1 VAARR
6 AEHAEGL
13 TMDAMTMIDLVL
25 FLAMVVALVVIP
37 AARKA

>member
-1 VAARR
+1 
-6 AEHAEGL
+6 L

-25 FLAMVVALVVIP
+25 FLGMVVALVVIP

>member
-1 VAARR
+1 MLR
-6 AEHAEGL
+6 GL